1 MNRRNKLYIALEF
14 FFFWIS
20 EYSLEAE
27 KKRWPAAMKFHKGYE
42 GWSKKNNAEQSNYS
56 LDTRKQRTYF
66 QHPFILL
73 FFLLAFQITGF
84 LYCWYYPLPLF
95 PFTDFPF
102 SVFPFMFYQLYW
114 LTLISFYHSY
124 ELRDVERGNI
134 VFLEIYFLNSS
145 FLSEKGRLIFI
156 IK

>member
-1 MNRRNKLYIALEF
+1 MNRRNKLYIALGF

-20 EYSLEAE
+20 EYSLEA
-27 KKRWPAAMKFHKGYE
+27 KKKKVDQQQWSFTKDMKDGR
-42 GWSKKNNAEQSNYS
+42 KNNAEQSNYS

-84 LYCWYYPLPLF
+84 LYCWYYPLLLF

-114 LTLISFYHSY
+114 FTLISFYHSY